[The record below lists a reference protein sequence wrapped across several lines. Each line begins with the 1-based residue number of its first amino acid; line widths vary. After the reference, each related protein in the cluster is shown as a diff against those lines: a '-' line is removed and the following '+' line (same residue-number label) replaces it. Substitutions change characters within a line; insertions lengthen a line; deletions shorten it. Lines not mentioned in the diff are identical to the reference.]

1 MQQPV
6 PLNVL
11 TREEQEQ
18 WDALVA
24 ELIDSHERGMVS
36 WVDSAL
42 AKIWDFVQSLGTRL
56 SEEKHE
62 EVRAV
67 VNDGIRT
74 CWNDAYIA
82 NADWRTHLKH
92 VMQTRRLPEPH
103 ENKH

>member
-42 AKIWDFVQSLGTRL
+42 AKMWRFVGTLGPRL
-56 SEEKHE
+56 SDDKRE
-62 EVRAV
+62 EVRQV
-67 VNDGIRT
+67 LNHGLST
-74 CWNDAYIA
+74 CWSDAYIA
-82 NADWRTHLKH
+82 DANWRTHLKY
-92 VMQTRRLPEPH
+92 VMQTEHLPEPH
-103 ENKH
+103 ENER